1 LKKNLGKIA
10 LIVLPI
16 IAALILLFPTYNTTR
31 LEQKERDAMAK
42 AKKATNSE
50 DSLRIMDNFY
60 KEYGEDLS
68 SAKRDRLKLG
78 LDLRGG
84 MYVTMEVDIVKLI
97 QESAESEAIDD
108 TFNDVITK
116 TAADLEDSDN
126 SAIDLFVSNFNAIA
140 RPKGKTLLNYFET
153 SDFRDVSEDAI
164 IKKLQTN
171 ADQAIDQAQE
181 VIRQRIDQYGVSEP
195 NIQKSGSRRI
205 VLELPGVQNRDEM
218 MSLLQTT
225 ARLEFNLVRNN
236 EVIVTAFAK
245 IDKYLSDLNKRKKGI
260 ATEEDIPIADTT
272 VAKEDSTKTVSNSIE
287 TAQADTSKKDTANS
301 TDSAV
306 ITDTSKKD
314 PNDPY
319 AGLSDNEA
327 RKRYLEDH
335 PFTCLF
341 STFYYQGQG
350 DRQQLVNF
358 GYIGSEIPE
367 GEYMFR
373 ISKDSIAKFNIMLAR
388 KDIKIF
394 LPIDLAIILDAKP
407 DRMILKQSNVEV
419 FDFYALKKEP
429 ELRGDVIDDAHATFD
444 PTTNAPVVSMQMK
457 SDGAESWARITGA
470 NLKKRIAVV
479 LDDRVY
485 TAPVVQNKITGGNS
499 QITGMA
505 NAEEAHL
512 LEIVLKSGAMKAPIT
527 IIEERIVG
535 PSLGEDSIADGV
547 RASIIAVIL
556 VVIFMVIYYSSAGIF
571 ADMAVIINVG
581 LILAALAALH
591 GTLTLPGIA
600 GIILT
605 MGMAVDANVLI
616 FERIREELAKG
627 RSLRAAIDEGFQKA
641 MGAVLDSNITT
652 FISGL
657 VLYYVGAGPVQGFA
671 ITLMVGI
678 LATLFTAVTV
688 TKAMIELFISR
699 TGTLHLGQPKIK
711 SNN

>member
-16 IAALILLFPTYNTTR
+16 IAALILLYPTYNASR
-31 LEQKERDAMAK
+31 LEQKERDAIAN
-42 AKKATNSE
+42 AKKAANSE
-50 DSLRIMDNFY
+50 DSLLIMDNFY
-60 KEYGEDLS
+60 KEYGEDLT

-116 TAADLEDSDN
+116 TAADLENSDE

-260 ATEEDIPIADTT
+260 AVEEDIPTADTT
-272 VAKEDSTKTVSNSIE
+272 AAKEDSTKTDSNNVE
-287 TAQADTSKKDTANS
+287 TAQADTANS
-301 TDSAV
+301 NDSATS
-306 ITDTSKKD
+306 TDTSKKD

-319 AGLSDNEA
+319 AGLSEDEA

-388 KDIKIF
+388 KDIKVF
-394 LPIDLAIILDAKP
+394 LPIDLAIMLDAKP
-407 DRMILKQSNVEV
+407 DGMILKQSNVEV

-479 LDDRVY
+479 LDGRVY

-512 LEIVLKSGAMKAPIT
+512 LEIVLKSGAMKAPVT

-556 VVIFMVIYYSSAGIF
+556 VVLFMIMYYSSAGIF

-591 GTLTLPGIA
+591 GTLTLPGIG

-616 FERIREELAKG
+616 FERIREELARG
-627 RSLRAAIDEGFQKA
+627 RSIRAAIDEGFQKA

-657 VLYYVGAGPVQGFA
+657 VLYSVGSGPVQGFA
-671 ITLMVGI
+671 LTLMVGI

-688 TKAMIELFISR
+688 TKAMIELFISK